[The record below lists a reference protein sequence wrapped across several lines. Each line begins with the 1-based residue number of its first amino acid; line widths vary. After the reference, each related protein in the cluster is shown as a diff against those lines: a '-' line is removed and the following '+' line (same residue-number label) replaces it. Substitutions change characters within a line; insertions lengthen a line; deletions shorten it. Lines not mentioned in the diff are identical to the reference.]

1 MEKKNNEKRT
11 GRLSNLSEVFQ
22 LSKEGKTLFSNPS
35 FRFWQLQ
42 NKWKHIAGPMI
53 ARESY
58 ISFEKKQTLYITVTN
73 SVWMNHLYMMKA
85 DLLKRIRE
93 DDYGKKYTDIRF
105 VAGRAKIERPP
116 ESSLVPVNNRREKEE
131 KIYSVPLSEE
141 ERNSI
146 DKWTGAYISDT
157 NTRSLFTKMM
167 KAAAAKRKGEIRAG
181 WHSCTV
187 CGDLIPPGIN
197 ICTICENKK
206 EQSHI
211 GKIMLLLKESPHL
224 SYNEIYKKIPC
235 KYTAYEEA
243 RETLIQRIREN
254 IYRKFDSPLNKR
266 ILLSMILH
274 KPLKDISLREAE
286 TALRNIPETKFDII
300 NKK

>member
-1 MEKKNNEKRT
+1 MERKNNEKRT

-42 NKWKHIAGPMI
+42 NKWKNIAGPMI

-116 ESSLVPVNNRREKEE
+116 ESSLAPVNNRREKEE

-181 WHSCTV
+181 WHSCAV

-197 ICTICENKK
+197 TCTVCENRK
-206 EQSHI
+206 EQSQI
-211 GKIMLLLKESPHL
+211 GKIILLLKETPHL
-224 SYNEIYKKIPC
+224 SYNEIYKKITY
-235 KYTAYEEA
+235 KYTAYEEG
-243 RETLIQRIREN
+243 RETVIKRIREN
-254 IYRKFDSPLNKR
+254 S
-266 ILLSMILH
+266 
-274 KPLKDISLREAE
+274 
-286 TALRNIPETKFDII
+286 
-300 NKK
+300 